1 MEKFQENTINTNIM
15 TQEEYLKDRVENQI
29 RWYSDNSKLN
39 KRWYQALKTSE
50 IVLAAITPFIVA
62 LVNGDTDFLKYIAGS
77 MSITIAILAGLLTAF
92 KFHEKWIQYRSTCEN
107 LKHEKYLFETSSSIY
122 AKDNSF
128 NLFVER
134 VEFVI
139 SKENSDWTQI
149 VVSSEGKN
157 TNPKNENPGKSS

>member
-1 MEKFQENTINTNIM
+1 M
-15 TQEEYLKDRVENQI
+15 TQEEYLLDRVGGQI
-29 RWYSDNSKLN
+29 RWYSSKSKLN
-39 KRWYQALKTSE
+39 KQWYQGLKTAE

-62 LVNGDTDFLKYIAGS
+62 LVSNDTNFLKYMAGA

-157 TNPKNENPGKSS
+157 TNPKNENP

>member
-1 MEKFQENTINTNIM
+1 MEK
-15 TQEEYLKDRVENQI
+15 EEYLKDRVDNQI
-29 RWYSDNSKLN
+29 LWYSDKSKLN
-39 KRWYQALKTSE
+39 KTWYQALKTSE

-62 LVNGDTDFLKYIAGS
+62 LVNNDTDFLKYFAGA

-107 LKHEKYLFETSSSIY
+107 LNHEKYLFETNSSIY
-122 AKDNSF
+122 ATNSSF
-128 NLFVER
+128 NVFVER
-134 VEFVI
+134 IEFII

-157 TNPKNENPGKSS
+157 DKPKNEKGFQS